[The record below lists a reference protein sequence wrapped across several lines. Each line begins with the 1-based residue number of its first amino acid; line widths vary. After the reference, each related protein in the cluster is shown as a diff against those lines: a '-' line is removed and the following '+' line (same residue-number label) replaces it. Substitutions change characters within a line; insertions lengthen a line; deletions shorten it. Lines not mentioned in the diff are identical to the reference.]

1 MIQSA
6 DMMSETEIIGA
17 FADYE
22 IVLANCADDSSEM
35 MGTSELDCGEDV
47 MKITIADAT
56 VSGAQIMFHDTD
68 MSGSITQGDMI
79 HIDQDIDAGGEWN
92 TVRLYSASTQTY
104 SDENPMLPGFGAAAG
119 LIALLGAA
127 LLTRRD

>member
-1 MIQSA
+1 
-6 DMMSETEIIGA
+6 
-17 FADYE
+17 
-22 IVLANCADDSSEM
+22 
-35 MGTSELDCGEDV
+35 
-47 MKITIADAT
+47 
-56 VSGAQIMFHDTD
+56 MFHDAD
-68 MSGSITQGDMI
+68 MSGTITAGDMI
-79 HIDQDIDAGGEWN
+79 HIDPDIDAGGEWN